1 MKILFLDKIFPELKK
16 NLISEGLIC
25 IDNFVEKK
33 EKIEQIIHEY
43 DGIVIRSR
51 FKIDK
56 QFIKK
61 AKKLKF
67 IARFGSGMENIDVSE
82 AKKNNIKCLNAP
94 NGNSNA
100 VGEHTLGL
108 LLSIMNNI
116 QKSNQEIINGK
127 WIREKN
133 RGIELSKKTI
143 GIIGYGNTGGSF
155 VEKLIGFQCKIL
167 AYDKYKTNFQ
177 SKYVEESSM
186 TDIFKNADIL
196 SIHIPLNNE
205 TKYLIDDSFINKF
218 SKKIFFINTSRGQI
232 VNTKDLVKNLKSGK
246 IIGAGLDVLEFE
258 NKNFENLNITNN
270 KYIDFLKKSSNV
282 IITPHIAGWS
292 FESNKLMSKILTKKI
307 LSHLKSI
314 K

>member
-33 EKIEQIIHEY
+33 EKIQQIIHKY

-56 QFIKK
+56 QFIEK

-82 AKKNNIKCLNAP
+82 AKKNKIKCLNAP
-94 NGNSNA
+94 SGNSNA
-100 VGEHTLGL
+100 VGEHTLAL
-108 LLSIMNNI
+108 LLSVMNNI

-133 RGIELSKKTI
+133 RGVELSKKI
-143 GIIGYGNTGGSF
+143 VGIIGYGNAGRAFT
-155 VEKLIGFQCKIL
+155 EKLIGFQCKIL
-167 AYDKYKTNFQ
+167 AYDKYKNNFQ
-177 SKYVEESSM
+177 SKYVKESSM
-186 TDIFKNADIL
+186 VDIFKNADIL

-205 TKYLIDDSFINKF
+205 TKYLIDDSFFNTF
-218 SKKIFFINTSRGQI
+218 SKKIFFLNTSRGQI
-232 VNTKDLVKNLKSGK
+232 VNTKDLVKNIKSGK

-258 NKNFENLNITNN
+258 NKSFENLNITNN
-270 KYIDFLKKSSNV
+270 KYIDFLKQSPNV
-282 IITPHIAGWS
+282 IMTPHIAGWS
-292 FESNKLMSKILTKKI
+292 FESNKLMCQILTKKI
-307 LSHLKSI
+307 LFHLKSI
-314 K
+314 E

>member
-1 MKILFLDKIFPELKK
+1 MSLSQTWF
-16 NLISEGLIC
+16 
-25 IDNFVEKK
+25 
-33 EKIEQIIHEY
+33 Y
-43 DGIVIRSR
+43 
-51 FKIDK
+51 
-56 QFIKK
+56 
-61 AKKLKF
+61 KKLK
-67 IARFGSGMENIDVSE
+67 
-82 AKKNNIKCLNAP
+82 
-94 NGNSNA
+94 
-100 VGEHTLGL
+100 
-108 LLSIMNNI
+108 
-116 QKSNQEIINGK
+116 
-127 WIREKN
+127 
-133 RGIELSKKTI
+133 
-143 GIIGYGNTGGSF
+143 
-155 VEKLIGFQCKIL
+155 GFEVDIL

-186 TDIFKNADIL
+186 ADIFKNADIL

-282 IITPHIAGWS
+282 IMTPHIAGWS

>member
-33 EKIEQIIHEY
+33 EKIQQIIHKY

-56 QFIKK
+56 QFIEK

-82 AKKNNIKCLNAP
+82 AKKNKIKCLNAP
-94 NGNSNA
+94 SGNSNA
-100 VGEHTLGL
+100 VGEHTLAL

-133 RGIELSKKTI
+133 RGVELSKKI
-143 GIIGYGNTGGSF
+143 VGIIGYGNAGRAF
-155 VEKLIGFQCKIL
+155 AEKLIGFQCKIL

-186 TDIFKNADIL
+186 IDIFKNADVL
-196 SIHIPLNNE
+196 SIHILLNNE

-218 SKKIFFINTSRGQI
+218 SKKIFFLNTSRGGI

-258 NKNFENLNITNN
+258 NKSFENLNITNN
-270 KYIDFLKKSSNV
+270 KYIDFLKQSSNV
-282 IITPHIAGWS
+282 ILTSHIAGWS
-292 FESNKLMSKILTKKI
+292 FESNKLMCQILTKKI